1 MQTIHHYH
9 PEHAAYLG
17 PGVAEASPLEPG
29 IILLPAHA
37 TLQPPPATAAREVAQ
52 WHDGAWRVIPDWR
65 GVPLTRTADGTATQI
80 DYPGVVPADVGATE
94 QPRPSPAHVWRDGAW
109 VEDVALRGSHLE
121 TLRAAKQATI
131 NTACNA
137 ALAQLTAQYPEREIN
152 SWPQQEREAREL
164 AANPAVTTP
173 LLSAIAAARE
183 LPVAEL
189 AARVLAKSDAFAVAS
204 GALIGRR
211 QAREDALLAIDL
223 AAPDAAARIAA
234 IPWEGQA

>member
-1 MQTIHHYH
+1 MSQTIHYYH
-9 PEHAAYLG
+9 PEHGAYLG

-29 IILLPAHA
+29 VVLLPAHA

-52 WHDGAWRVIPDWR
+52 WHDGAWRVVPDWR
-65 GVPLTRTADGTATQI
+65 GVPLTRTADGSATQI
-80 DYPGVVPADVGATE
+80 DRPGVAPADVGATE

-109 VEDVALRGSHLE
+109 VEDAALRAQHLE
-121 TLRAAKQATI
+121 TLRAAQLAAI
-131 NTACNA
+131 NVGCNG
-137 ALAQLTAQYPEREIN
+137 ALAQLTAQYPEREIS

-164 AANPAVTTP
+164 AANPAAPTP

-183 LPVAEL
+183 LPIAEL

-204 GALIGRR
+204 GQLIGRR
-211 QAREDALLAIDL
+211 QALEDTLLAIDL

-234 IPWEGQA
+234 VQWEAQ